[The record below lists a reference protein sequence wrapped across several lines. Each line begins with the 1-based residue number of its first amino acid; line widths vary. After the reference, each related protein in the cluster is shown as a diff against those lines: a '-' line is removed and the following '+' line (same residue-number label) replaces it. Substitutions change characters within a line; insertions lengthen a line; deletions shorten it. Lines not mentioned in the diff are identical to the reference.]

1 MQDPGV
7 TVRAVV
13 FDLWGTLVRWPR
25 EESERLRERWAERLG
40 LRAERLEELWY
51 AAGAYEE
58 RECGPLLPFLNAVR
72 AGAGSDRD
80 VGDFL
85 EWRVDL
91 ARHALVADGETIAA
105 LDELRRRRIRLGLV
119 SNCTEDVAI
128 VWPETELASR
138 FDVAVF
144 SATAGVMKPDGRIYE
159 RAWTE
164 LGVEPSD
171 CLFVG
176 DGAND
181 ELAGARR
188 VGMTPVLIHEEGQD
202 PVWDGLRGWRGARI
216 TSIPQVLDL
225 LG

>member
-1 MQDPGV
+1 
-7 TVRAVV
+7 VV
-13 FDLWGTLVRWPR
+13 FDLWGTLVRRPGEDAR
-25 EESERLRERWAERLG
+25 RLREQWAVRLG
-40 LRAERLEELWY
+40 LGARRLDELWHE
-51 AAGAYEE
+51 AGAYEE
-58 RECGPLLPFLNAVR
+58 RESGPLLPFLHSIR
-72 AGAGSDRD
+72 AAAGSDLD
-80 VGDFL
+80 VAEFL

-91 ARHALVADGETIAA
+91 TRGALVADGQTIEA
-105 LDELRRRRIRLGLV
+105 LDELRRRRVRVGLV

-128 VWPETELASR
+128 AWPETELAPR

-144 SATAGVMKPDGRIYE
+144 SATAGVLKPDRRIYE
-159 RAWTE
+159 RAYTG
-164 LGVEPSD
+164 LGVEPSE

-181 ELAGARR
+181 ELPGARR

-202 PVWDGLRGWRGARI
+202 PVWDGLRDWRGARI

>member
-1 MQDPGV
+1 M
-7 TVRAVV
+7 VRAVV
-13 FDLWGTLVRWPR
+13 FDLWGTLVRRPGEDAR
-25 EESERLRERWAERLG
+25 RLREQWAVRLG
-40 LRAERLEELWY
+40 LGARRLDELWHE
-51 AAGAYEE
+51 AGAYEE
-58 RECGPLLPFLNAVR
+58 RESGPLLPFLHSIR
-72 AGAGSDRD
+72 AAAGSDLD
-80 VGDFL
+80 VAEFL

-91 ARHALVADGETIAA
+91 TRGALVADGQTIEA
-105 LDELRRRRIRLGLV
+105 LDELRRRRVRVGLV

-128 VWPETELASR
+128 AWPETELAPR

-144 SATAGVMKPDGRIYE
+144 SATAGVLKPDRRIYE
-159 RAWTE
+159 RAYTG
-164 LGVEPSD
+164 LGVEPSE

-181 ELAGARR
+181 ELPGARR

-202 PVWDGLRGWRGARI
+202 PVWDGLRDWRGARI

>member
-1 MQDPGV
+1 V
-7 TVRAVV
+7 AFEAVV

-25 EESERLRERWAERLG
+25 EDSAHLRERWAERLG
-40 LRAERLEELWY
+40 IASDKLDELWF

-58 RECGPLLPFLNAVR
+58 RECGPLLPFLHSIRTA
-72 AGAGSDRD
+72 ADSDLE
-80 VGDFL
+80 VAEFL

-91 ARHALVADGETIAA
+91 TRSALVADRETVAT
-105 LDELRRRRIRLGLV
+105 LDELRRRRVRLGLV

-188 VGMTPVLIHEEGQD
+188 VGMTPVLIHEEGKD
-202 PVWDGLRGWRGARI
+202 PVWDGLREWRGARI

>member
-1 MQDPGV
+1 MA
-7 TVRAVV
+7 VRAVV

-25 EESERLRERWAERLG
+25 EESGLLRKRWAERLG
-40 LRAERLEELWY
+40 VSARRLDELWY
-51 AAGAYEE
+51 EAGAYER
-58 RECGPLLPFLNAVR
+58 RESGPLLPFLRSIR
-72 AGAGSDRD
+72 AAAGSDAD
-80 VGDFL
+80 IGEFL

-91 ARHALVADGETIAA
+91 ARHALVAERETVEA
-105 LDELRRRRIRLGLV
+105 LDELRRRRYRLAVV

-128 VWPETELASR
+128 VWPETELAPL
-138 FDVAVF
+138 FDATVF
-144 SATAGVMKPDGRIYE
+144 SATAGWMKPDRRIYE
-159 RAWTE
+159 LACAE

-181 ELAGARR
+181 ELPGAQR
-188 VGMTPVLIHEEGQD
+188 VGMTPVLIHSEGEE
-202 PVWDGLRGWRGARI
+202 PVWDDLQLWRGSRI